1 MPQRNDPNEENIMN
15 NIFSVFTIDQI
26 DPFMTNLMEQYT
38 IHANGNAYQL
48 LETELYYH
56 TEKTNTKH
64 ADTSVFERNTK
75 AQQFFFHAYGID
87 ICFQTSNDEKTYGG
101 VLIRSIKN
109 VKTGGTFCGPVNCH
123 DEILRNMQFDG
134 DETFLRLRL
143 VKSHTPQK
151 LDLMKTPR
159 IKGEK
164 DDFDGKPYRYISKE
178 LYNEIIKR
186 KNSDYYRK
194 RLSEYEKKWGFEK

>member
-1 MPQRNDPNEENIMN
+1 
-15 NIFSVFTIDQI
+15 
-26 DPFMTNLMEQYT
+26 
-38 IHANGNAYQL
+38 
-48 LETELYYH
+48 
-56 TEKTNTKH
+56 
-64 ADTSVFERNTK
+64 
-75 AQQFFFHAYGID
+75 
-87 ICFQTSNDEKTYGG
+87 
-101 VLIRSIKN
+101 
-109 VKTGGTFCGPVNCH
+109 
-123 DEILRNMQFDG
+123 MQFDG